1 MSGFNFQKIYIDKKV
16 KNYFITKN
24 ILERASYKEVEY
36 IDDPCSI
43 LVQRRSEKNNIY
55 DSKKILLLT
64 EQRGSYIKRCP
75 GTKRYLCCNYYFL
88 NFSTNCPLECSYCI
102 LQNYINNPILT
113 LFVNFDKLS
122 NDLNDLLKNQHKSFF
137 RIGTGELTDSL
148 VLDDITSYSKSII
161 PLFEKHDN
169 ALLELKTKTKNI
181 DNLPELKNNDKIV
194 TSWSLNPDKIIKKEE
209 LKTSSLKERLDAAS
223 ECQKK
228 GYKIGFH
235 FDPIINYP
243 SWEEDYR
250 EVIEKVFERIDTN
263 HIIWISLGGLRFNP
277 PLKSIVKERFPKTE
291 IFLGEL
297 IPCSDGKMRYLKP
310 IRVDMY
316 KKMVKWIRKGFKDVF
331 IYFCMESK
339 DVWSKVFGRSPKNN
353 KELENLFTKRVKTIY
368 R

>member
-16 KNYFITKN
+16 KDYFITKN
-24 ILERASYKEVEY
+24 ILKKAFYKEVEY
-36 IDDPCSI
+36 IDDPCRI
-43 LVQRRSEKNNIY
+43 LAQRRSEKNNIF
-55 DSKKILLLT
+55 DSKKTLLLT
-64 EQRGSYIKRCP
+64 EQRGNYIKRCP

-102 LQNYINNPILT
+102 LQTYINNPILT
-113 LFVNFDKLS
+113 LFVNLDKLS
-122 NDLNDLLKNQHKSFF
+122 HDLDNLLKNQHHRFF
-137 RIGTGELTDSL
+137 RIGTGELTDSMA
-148 VLDDITSYSKSII
+148 LDDITSYSKSII
-161 PLFEKHDN
+161 PLFEKYDN
-169 ALLELKTKTKNI
+169 ALLELKTKTENI
-181 DNLPELKNNDKIV
+181 DDLPKLKHNNKIV

-209 LKTSSLKERLDAAS
+209 MKTSSLKERLDAAQK
-223 ECQKK
+223 CQKK

-250 EVIEKVFERIDTN
+250 EVIEKMSVRIDPKN
-263 HIIWISLGGLRFNP
+263 IIWISLGGLRFNP

-310 IRVDMY
+310 IRVEMY
-316 KKMVKWIRKGFKDVF
+316 KKMVKWIKRNCPNVF

-339 DVWSKVFGRSPKNN
+339 DVWAKVFGWSPKNN
-353 KELENLFTKRVKTIY
+353 KGLENLFTERVNTIY
-368 R
+368 K